1 MTSSAWCWSRSPN
14 LSGLLLSWSKMHQ
27 LMAISLSTS
36 WTRCQSCISSLPC
49 SVSSSCLLRST
60 CCWQEWNLPRSNHP
74 AICHLSQLWSW
85 VLASSE
91 FWTCWSSLDPSKNW
105 RNRRTLASSAS
116 SGRAGCLAAQSHG
129 SFQIHESAFPKAR
142 LCQFHGQG
150 RWRRLLACWM
160 HYASLSAHCLST
172 TSISIWTLYRPFRSL
187 FHHTWDSSWS
197 TSSLLVHSSFQ
208 FCLEHTRSQL
218 SVRQRSPFELA
229 SRRDLEHW
237 RPNWIAESNRVATRR
252 DLANAWE
259 VQDKLS

>member
-1 MTSSAWCWSRSPN
+1 MTSSAWCWSHSPN
-14 LSGLLLSWSKMHQ
+14 LSGLLLSRSRMHR

-49 SVSSSCLLRST
+49 SVSSSCLRRST

-74 AICHLSQLWSW
+74 AICLLAQLWSW

-91 FWTCWSSLDPSKNW
+91 FWTCWSILGLLKNW
-105 RNRRTLASSAS
+105 HNPRILASSAN
-116 SGRAGCLAAQSHG
+116 SGCEGCLAAQSHG
-129 SFQIHESAFPKAR
+129 SFQIHESVFQKAH

-160 HYASLSAHCLST
+160 HCASLSARYLSMS
-172 TSISIWTLYRPFRSL
+172 SISIWTLYRPFRSL

-197 TSSLLVHSSFQ
+197 TFSLLVHSSFQ
-208 FCLEHTRSQL
+208 FCLVHKRSQL
-218 SVRQRSPFELA
+218 SVRRRSPFELA
-229 SRRDLEHW
+229 SRRGLAHW
-237 RPNWIAESNRVATRR
+237 RPNWIAGSARVVTRR
-252 DLANAWE
+252 DLAKAWE